1 MIRALADLY
10 RRLLG
15 GLIVLAAAG
24 ALSTVA
30 VQKAAKTAGESVRMG
45 LISLKALNARL
56 GF

>member
-10 RRLLG
+10 GKLLR

-30 VQKAAKTAGESVRMG
+30 VKKAAKTAGESVRTG
-45 LISLKALNARL
+45 LISLKALNAQL

>member
-10 RRLLG
+10 GRLLR

-30 VQKAAKTAGESVRMG
+30 VQRAVKTAGESAKTG
-45 LISLKALNARL
+45 LIGLKALKARL
-56 GF
+56 GM